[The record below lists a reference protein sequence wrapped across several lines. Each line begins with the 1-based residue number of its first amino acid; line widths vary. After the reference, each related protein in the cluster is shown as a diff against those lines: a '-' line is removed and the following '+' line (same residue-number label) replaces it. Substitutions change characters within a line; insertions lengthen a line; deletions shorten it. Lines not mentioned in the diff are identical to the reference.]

1 MLLQIAHYPK
11 LGHMQDLGMA
21 LYTNHMLLQHP
32 KIKLL
37 EIEWPKSTKN
47 ASICQSSNM
56 GLFDNNLKH
65 LKSPFL

>member
-1 MLLQIAHYPK
+1 
-11 LGHMQDLGMA
+11 
-21 LYTNHMLLQHP
+21 MLLQHP